1 MDGARGPGR
10 PAEPAGSASSHRC
23 GRPEE
28 STPGRDG
35 GGSRGGWS
43 KLWVSRVSEDNGLTD
58 APHQESTLT
67 MIAPRRPPSSR
78 PFLAA
83 PRPDF
88 YHPARAIDAA
98 LHGIERAIRRS
109 EGVGLVV
116 GPPGTGKTLLL
127 AKLAEH
133 VRDDF
138 DVALLSGARICTRRA
153 LWQAVLAEIGEP
165 YRGIDEGDLRIGVV
179 ERVRGLA
186 ASGSGLVILVDEAH
200 TLPTRLLEELR
211 LLTNIPTPLPSVHVV
226 LAGTREMDERL
237 GTARMESLAQR
248 IGARFYLEPLDHDE
262 TVAYLRTQM
271 KVAGLQW
278 DTVFERG
285 CDDAVFA
292 ATDGVPRLVN
302 QLCDLTLVQ
311 AGESGRKRVGPADI
325 QAAWR
330 EIQRL
335 PATSLGQVERTPPG
349 TVPSAIEDG
358 PSGSEGTIVE
368 FGAFADEPLDGELD
382 RSAGGAAID
391 FNAAFDD
398 PATGEDFAAPPAPAR
413 GHVPA
418 RPDRGST
425 AGNPWSGPEVE
436 LVFDGAEDPFAEYFA
451 DAERVVERY
460 LVRGPDDFSDRRHVA
475 SREGASLSRQLTPP
489 EVPPAVAEAWEKPAP
504 AAPLRSPVVER
515 VAHDEDDADMVVIEE
530 DLWMPPAESDRRV
543 VPVRIGD
550 YRRLFARM
558 RRGGAEE

>member
-1 MDGARGPGR
+1 M
-10 PAEPAGSASSHRC
+10 
-23 GRPEE
+23 
-28 STPGRDG
+28 
-35 GGSRGGWS
+35 
-43 KLWVSRVSEDNGLTD
+43 VSRVSEDNGLTG
-58 APHQESTLT
+58 ANHQESTST

-83 PRPDF
+83 PRTDF

-98 LHGIERAIRRS
+98 LMGIERAIRRS
-109 EGVGLVV
+109 EGIGLVV

-153 LWQAVLAEIGEP
+153 LWQGVLAEIGEP

-186 ASGSGLVILVDEAH
+186 AGGSGLVILVDEAH

-237 GTARMESLAQR
+237 GMPRMESLAQR

-262 TVAYLRTQM
+262 TMAYLRTQM

-278 DTVFERG
+278 DVAFESG
-285 CDDAVFA
+285 SDAAVFA
-292 ATDGVPRLVN
+292 ATDGVPRLIN
-302 QLCDLTLVQ
+302 QLCDLALVQ
-311 AGESGRKRVGPADI
+311 AGEAGRKRVGPRDI
-325 QAAWR
+325 DAAWR

-335 PATSLGQVERTPPG
+335 PASSFGQGIERERPMADPRPTPSR
-349 TVPSAIEDG
+349 TAIDAGEEPQG
-358 PSGSEGTIVE
+358 AIVE
-368 FGAFADEPLDGELD
+368 FGAFDDDLDDAHGGGVSLD
-382 RSAGGAAID
+382 DGAID
-391 FNAAFDD
+391 VDGLFLD
-398 PATGEDFAAPPAPAR
+398 PTDPDADLPASEHPSPCR
-413 GHVPA
+413 
-418 RPDRGST
+418 DRGPSPS
-425 AGNPWSGPEVE
+425 GNPWSGPEVE
-436 LVFDGAEDPFAEYFA
+436 LVFDGIEDPFAEYFA

-460 LVRGPDDFSDRRHVA
+460 VVRGPDDFSERRHVA
-475 SREGASLSRQLTPP
+475 SREGASLSRQLP
-489 EVPPAVAEAWEKPAP
+489 VPGVAATDVVAEATPAVVA
-504 AAPLRSPVVER
+504 AAPSPVI
-515 VAHDEDDADMVVIEE
+515 DTTDDADMVVIEE
-530 DLWMPPAESDRRV
+530 DLWMPPPEADRRV
-543 VPVRIGD
+543 VPVRLGD

-558 RRGGAEE
+558 RRGGSAE

>member
-1 MDGARGPGR
+1 
-10 PAEPAGSASSHRC
+10 
-23 GRPEE
+23 
-28 STPGRDG
+28 
-35 GGSRGGWS
+35 
-43 KLWVSRVSEDNGLTD
+43 VSRVSKDNGLTG
-58 APHQESTLT
+58 AHHQELTST

-83 PRPDF
+83 PRTDF

-98 LHGIERAIRRS
+98 LLGIERAIRRS
-109 EGVGLVV
+109 EGVGLIV

-153 LWQAVLAEIGEP
+153 LWQSVLAEIGEP
-165 YRGIDEGDLRIGVV
+165 YRGIDEGELRIGVV

-237 GTARMESLAQR
+237 GTSRMESLAQR
-248 IGARFYLEPLDHDE
+248 IGARFYLEPLDHEE
-262 TVAYLRTQM
+262 TMAYLRTQM

-278 DTVFERG
+278 DAVFERG
-285 CDDAVFA
+285 SDDAVFA

-302 QLCDLTLVQ
+302 QLCDLALVQ
-311 AGESGRKRVGPADI
+311 AGEAGRKRVGPADI
-325 QAAWR
+325 ASAWR
-330 EIQRL
+330 DIQRL
-335 PATSLGQVERTPPG
+335 PATSLGHVVERMPPAAESRP
-349 TVPSAIEDG
+349 TVDRAAERLEERLETGD
-358 PSGSEGTIVE
+358 SGAIVE
-368 FGAFADEPLDGELD
+368 FGSFG
-382 RSAGGAAID
+382 
-391 FNAAFDD
+391 DD
-398 PATGEDFAAPPAPAR
+398 PAEGYDEIAGLRDGDTIPHGFIEGSEGYADDDAEGGIGVEDESGPVTVQGNGPSRREPSA
-413 GHVPA
+413 VP
-418 RPDRGST
+418 

-436 LVFDGAEDPFAEYFA
+436 LVFDGIEDPFAEYFA

-460 LVRGPDDFSDRRHVA
+460 VVRGPADFSDRRHVA
-475 SREGASLSRQLTPP
+475 SREGASLSRQLPP
-489 EVPPAVAEAWEKPAP
+489 SDHP
-504 AAPLRSPVVER
+504 PVVTDAR
-515 VAHDEDDADMVVIEE
+515 SRSTPVAPSAPVVADETDDADMVVIEE
-530 DLWMPPAESDRRV
+530 DLWMPPVEADRRV
-543 VPVRIGD
+543 IPVRLGD

-558 RRGGAEE
+558 RRGGSAE

>member
-1 MDGARGPGR
+1 M
-10 PAEPAGSASSHRC
+10 
-23 GRPEE
+23 
-28 STPGRDG
+28 
-35 GGSRGGWS
+35 
-43 KLWVSRVSEDNGLTD
+43 SEDNGLTG
-58 APHQESTLT
+58 AHHQELTRT

-98 LHGIERAIRRS
+98 LLGIERAIRRS
-109 EGVGLVV
+109 EGVGLIV

-165 YRGIDEGDLRIGVV
+165 YRGIDEGELRIGVV

-237 GTARMESLAQR
+237 GTSRMESLAQR
-248 IGARFYLEPLDHDE
+248 IGARFYLEPLDHEE
-262 TVAYLRTQM
+262 TMAYLRTQM

-278 DTVFERG
+278 EAVFERG
-285 CDDAVFA
+285 SDDAVFA

-302 QLCDLTLVQ
+302 QLCDLALVQ
-311 AGESGRKRVGPADI
+311 AGEAGRKRVGPADI
-325 QAAWR
+325 TSAWR
-330 EIQRL
+330 DIQRL
-335 PATSLGQVERTPPG
+335 PATSLGHVVDRMPPV
-349 TVPSAIEDG
+349 TDSLPTIDRAPADREPEDC
-358 PSGSEGTIVE
+358 GTIVE
-368 FGAFADEPLDGELD
+368 FG
-382 RSAGGAAID
+382 S
-391 FNAAFDD
+391 FDD
-398 PATGEDFAAPPAPAR
+398 ESADVHALSGLLGDDPISRGIPFDDGAEGYGDEHAEERSGIEDGVEDGIEPAWGNARSGREPAT
-413 GHVPA
+413 VPA
-418 RPDRGST
+418 G
-425 AGNPWSGPEVE
+425 GNPWSGPEVE
-436 LVFDGAEDPFAEYFA
+436 LVFDGIEDPFAEYFA

-460 LVRGPDDFSDRRHVA
+460 VVRGPADFSDRRHVA
-475 SREGASLSRQLTPP
+475 SREGASLSRQLPTPDH
-489 EVPPAVAEAWEKPAP
+489 PPVAADPRPTSAP
-504 AAPLRSPVVER
+504 VAPVAPVV
-515 VAHDEDDADMVVIEE
+515 VDAADDADMVVIEE
-530 DLWMPPAESDRRV
+530 DLWMPPVEADRRV
-543 VPVRIGD
+543 IPVRLGD

-558 RRGGAEE
+558 RRGGSAE

>member
-1 MDGARGPGR
+1 
-10 PAEPAGSASSHRC
+10 
-23 GRPEE
+23 
-28 STPGRDG
+28 
-35 GGSRGGWS
+35 
-43 KLWVSRVSEDNGLTD
+43 VSEDNGLTG
-58 APHQESTLT
+58 APHQESTRT

-116 GPPGTGKTLLL
+116 GAPGTGKTLLL
-127 AKLAEH
+127 AKLSEH

-165 YRGIDEGDLRIGVV
+165 YRGIDEGELRIGVV

-200 TLPTRLLEELR
+200 TLPTRLLEEMR

-226 LAGTREMDERL
+226 LAGTRAMDERL
-237 GTARMESLAQR
+237 GTSRMESLAQR

-262 TVAYLRTQM
+262 TMAYLRTQM

-278 DTVFERG
+278 DAVFERG
-285 CDDAVFA
+285 SDDAVFA

-311 AGESGRKRVGPADI
+311 AGESGRKRVGPAEVKT
-325 QAAWR
+325 AWR
-330 EIQRL
+330 DIQRL
-335 PATSLGQVERTPPG
+335 PATSFGHVVDRTPPLTG
-349 TVPSAIEDG
+349 ALATGDG
-358 PSGSEGTIVE
+358 MAGDPEHDGAAAGLDGAVVE
-368 FGAFADEPLDGELD
+368 FGSFTDDAAEELGDLTFDGGESLDTGM
-382 RSAGGAAID
+382 
-391 FNAAFDD
+391 AFDD
-398 PATGEDFAAPPAPAR
+398 GLEGSAGDDDGAIGTEPAPAWDSA
-413 GHVPA
+413 PA
-418 RPDRGST
+418 GRDRVQAAT
-425 AGNPWSGPEVE
+425 GNPWSGPEVE
-436 LVFDGAEDPFAEYFA
+436 LVFDGIEDPFAEYFA

-460 LVRGPDDFSDRRHVA
+460 VVRGPDDFSDRRHVA
-475 SREGASLSRQLTPP
+475 SREGASLSRQLPAADRPP
-489 EVPPAVAEAWEKPAP
+489 TVAEAGPRRAP
-504 AAPLRSPVVER
+504 GGSTAASPLTPDSN
-515 VAHDEDDADMVVIEE
+515 AADDADMVVIEE
-530 DLWMPPAESDRRV
+530 DLWIPPAEADRRV
-543 VPVRIGD
+543 IPVRPGD

-558 RRGGAEE
+558 RRGGSAE

>member
-1 MDGARGPGR
+1 
-10 PAEPAGSASSHRC
+10 
-23 GRPEE
+23 
-28 STPGRDG
+28 
-35 GGSRGGWS
+35 
-43 KLWVSRVSEDNGLTD
+43 
-58 APHQESTLT
+58 

-83 PRPDF
+83 PRTDF

-98 LHGIERAIRRS
+98 LLGIERAIRRS

-165 YRGIDEGDLRIGVV
+165 YRGIDEGELRIGVV

-237 GTARMESLAQR
+237 GTSRMESLAQR
-248 IGARFYLEPLDHDE
+248 IGARFYLEPLDHEE
-262 TVAYLRTQM
+262 TMAYLRTQM

-278 DTVFERG
+278 DAVFERG
-285 CDDAVFA
+285 SDDAVFA

-302 QLCDLTLVQ
+302 QLCDLALVQ
-311 AGESGRKRVGPADI
+311 AGEAGRKRVGPADI
-325 QAAWR
+325 TGAWR
-330 EIQRL
+330 DIQRL
-335 PATSLGQVERTPPG
+335 PATSLGHVVDRMPPAADPRPAVDRGLERLEERLEMG
-349 TVPSAIEDG
+349 DSSA
-358 PSGSEGTIVE
+358 IVE
-368 FGAFADEPLDGELD
+368 FGSFGDEPAEDYDGISGLRD
-382 RSAGGAAID
+382 GDTIPQG
-391 FNAAFDD
+391 FDD
-398 PATGEDFAAPPAPAR
+398 GSDGYGVEDAEGGVGVEDERGPVTTRGNAPSGREPSV
-413 GHVPA
+413 VP
-418 RPDRGST
+418 T
-425 AGNPWSGPEVE
+425 GNPWSGPEVE
-436 LVFDGAEDPFAEYFA
+436 LVFDGIEDPFAEYFA
-451 DAERVVERY
+451 DAERVIERY
-460 LVRGPDDFSDRRHVA
+460 VVRAPADFSDRRHVA
-475 SREGASLSRQLTPP
+475 SREGAALSRQLPSADHSPVVGETRARSP
-489 EVPPAVAEAWEKPAP
+489 VAP
-504 AAPLRSPVVER
+504 AAPPAPVV
-515 VAHDEDDADMVVIEE
+515 ADEADDADMVVIEE
-530 DLWMPPAESDRRV
+530 DLWMPPVEADRRV
-543 VPVRIGD
+543 IPVRLGD

-558 RRGGAEE
+558 RRGGSAE

>member
-1 MDGARGPGR
+1 MVCVWLA
-10 PAEPAGSASSHRC
+10 
-23 GRPEE
+23 
-28 STPGRDG
+28 
-35 GGSRGGWS
+35 
-43 KLWVSRVSEDNGLTD
+43 
-58 APHQESTLT
+58 
-67 MIAPRRPPSSR
+67 SR

-153 LWQAVLAEIGEP
+153 LWQAILAEIGEP
-165 YRGIDEGDLRIGVV
+165 YRGIDEGELRIGVV

-226 LAGTREMDERL
+226 LAGTRAMDERL

-262 TVAYLRTQM
+262 TMAYLRTQM

-278 DTVFERG
+278 DVVFERG
-285 CDDAVFA
+285 SDDAVFA

-302 QLCDLTLVQ
+302 QLCDLALVQ
-311 AGESGRKRVGPADI
+311 AGESGRKRVGPAEI
-325 QAAWR
+325 NAAWR
-330 EIQRL
+330 DIQRL
-335 PATSLGQVERTPPG
+335 PAPSFGHCADRTPPMHDTFPASSG
-349 TVPSAIEDG
+349 MLGETDHDG
-358 PSGSEGTIVE
+358 AAAGLEGAIVE
-368 FGAFADEPLDGELD
+368 FGSFDADLDEDDGVPA
-382 RSAGGAAID
+382 SIGAGAIGAGM
-391 FNAAFDD
+391 AFDD
-398 PATGEDFAAPPAPAR
+398 RYEGSGEDGDDEVAGPSP
-413 GHVPA
+413 VPA
-418 RPDRGST
+418 GRDRSPAAT
-425 AGNPWSGPEVE
+425 GNPWSGPEVE
-436 LVFDGAEDPFAEYFA
+436 LVFDGIEDPFAEYFA

-460 LVRGPDDFSDRRHVA
+460 VVRGPDTFSDRRHVA
-475 SREGASLSRQLTPP
+475 SREGASLSRQL
-489 EVPPAVAEAWEKPAP
+489 P
-504 AAPLRSPVVER
+504 AAGQAPVVADAQPRPAAAGPMPEPTVTGDAR
-515 VAHDEDDADMVVIEE
+515 QPGVADDADDADMVVIEE
-530 DLWMPPAESDRRV
+530 DLWTPPAEVDRRV
-543 VPVRIGD
+543 VPVRPGD

-558 RRGGAEE
+558 RRGGSGE

>member
-1 MDGARGPGR
+1 M
-10 PAEPAGSASSHRC
+10 
-23 GRPEE
+23 
-28 STPGRDG
+28 
-35 GGSRGGWS
+35 
-43 KLWVSRVSEDNGLTD
+43 SEDNGLTG
-58 APHQESTLT
+58 AHHQELTRT

-98 LHGIERAIRRS
+98 LLGIERAIRRS
-109 EGVGLVV
+109 EGVGLIV

-165 YRGIDEGDLRIGVV
+165 YRGIDAGELRIGVV

-226 LAGTREMDERL
+226 LAGAREMDERL
-237 GTARMESLAQR
+237 GTSRMESLAQR
-248 IGARFYLEPLDHDE
+248 IGARFYLEPLDHEE
-262 TVAYLRTQM
+262 TMAYLRTQM

-278 DTVFERG
+278 DAVFERG
-285 CDDAVFA
+285 SDDAVFA

-302 QLCDLTLVQ
+302 QLCDLALVQ
-311 AGESGRKRVGPADI
+311 AGEAGRKRVGPADI
-325 QAAWR
+325 TSAWR
-330 EIQRL
+330 DIQRL
-335 PATSLGQVERTPPG
+335 PATSLGYVVDRMPPAADP
-349 TVPSAIEDG
+349 VPTIDRSPGDQEPEDCG
-358 PSGSEGTIVE
+358 AIVE
-368 FGAFADEPLDGELD
+368 FG
-382 RSAGGAAID
+382 S
-391 FNAAFDD
+391 FDD
-398 PATGEDFAAPPAPAR
+398 ESTIGHALSGLLGDGAISPGIPFNDGAEGYGDETAEGGSGVEDGVEDGIEPAWGNASGREPATMPA
-413 GHVPA
+413 G
-418 RPDRGST
+418 
-425 AGNPWSGPEVE
+425 GNPWSGPEVE
-436 LVFDGAEDPFAEYFA
+436 LVFDGIEDPFAEYFA

-460 LVRGPDDFSDRRHVA
+460 VVRGPADFSDRRHVA
-475 SREGASLSRQLTPP
+475 SREGASLSRQLPSADHPP
-489 EVPPAVAEAWEKPAP
+489 VVADTRARSGPVAPAP
-504 AAPLRSPVVER
+504 PVVVPV
-515 VAHDEDDADMVVIEE
+515 VASVADDVVDDADMVVIEE
-530 DLWMPPAESDRRV
+530 DLWMPPVEADRRV
-543 VPVRIGD
+543 IPVRLGD

-558 RRGGAEE
+558 RRGGSAE

>member
-1 MDGARGPGR
+1 M
-10 PAEPAGSASSHRC
+10 
-23 GRPEE
+23 
-28 STPGRDG
+28 
-35 GGSRGGWS
+35 
-43 KLWVSRVSEDNGLTD
+43 SEDNGLTG
-58 APHQESTLT
+58 AHHQELTRT

-83 PRPDF
+83 PRTDF

-98 LHGIERAIRRS
+98 LLGIERAIRRS
-109 EGVGLVV
+109 EGVGLIV

-165 YRGIDEGDLRIGVV
+165 YRGIDEGELRIGVV

-237 GTARMESLAQR
+237 GTSRMESLAQR
-248 IGARFYLEPLDHDE
+248 IGARFYLEPLDHEE
-262 TVAYLRTQM
+262 TMAYLRTQM

-278 DTVFERG
+278 DAVFERG
-285 CDDAVFA
+285 SDDAVFA

-302 QLCDLTLVQ
+302 QLCDLALVQ
-311 AGESGRKRVGPADI
+311 AGEAGRKRVGPADI
-325 QAAWR
+325 TSAWR
-330 EIQRL
+330 DIQRL
-335 PATSLGQVERTPPG
+335 PATSLGHVVDRMPPAADPRPAVDRAPERLEMG
-349 TVPSAIEDG
+349 DSSA
-358 PSGSEGTIVE
+358 IVE
-368 FGAFADEPLDGELD
+368 FGSFGDELADGHVESGLLGDDAISHGISFDDGAEGYGDEDPEGGIGGEDESGPVTAWGNAPSGREPL
-382 RSAGGAAID
+382 I
-391 FNAAFDD
+391 
-398 PATGEDFAAPPAPAR
+398 
-413 GHVPA
+413 VP
-418 RPDRGST
+418 T
-425 AGNPWSGPEVE
+425 GNPWSGPEVE
-436 LVFDGAEDPFAEYFA
+436 LVFDGIEDPFAEYFA

-460 LVRGPDDFSDRRHVA
+460 VVRAPADFSDRRHVA
-475 SREGASLSRQLTPP
+475 SREGTALSRQLPSADHRP
-489 EVPPAVAEAWEKPAP
+489 VAADPRSRSAPVAP
-504 AAPLRSPVVER
+504 AAPVV
-515 VAHDEDDADMVVIEE
+515 ADAADDADMVVIEE
-530 DLWMPPAESDRRV
+530 DLWMPPVEADRRV
-543 VPVRIGD
+543 IPVRLGD

-558 RRGGAEE
+558 RRGGSAE

>member
-1 MDGARGPGR
+1 M
-10 PAEPAGSASSHRC
+10 
-23 GRPEE
+23 
-28 STPGRDG
+28 
-35 GGSRGGWS
+35 
-43 KLWVSRVSEDNGLTD
+43 SEDNGLTG
-58 APHQESTLT
+58 APHQESTRT

-127 AKLAEH
+127 TKLAEH

-165 YRGIDEGDLRIGVV
+165 YRGIDEGELRIGVV

-200 TLPTRLLEELR
+200 TLPTRLLEEMR

-226 LAGTREMDERL
+226 LAGTRAMDERL
-237 GTARMESLAQR
+237 GTSRMESLTQR

-262 TVAYLRTQM
+262 TMDYLRTQM

-278 DTVFERG
+278 DAVFERG
-285 CDDAVFA
+285 SDDAVFA

-311 AGESGRKRVGPADI
+311 AGESGRKRVGPAEVN
-325 QAAWR
+325 AAWR
-330 EIQRL
+330 DIQRL
-335 PATSLGQVERTPPG
+335 PATSFGHVVDRTPPLTG
-349 TVPSAIEDG
+349 PVSTGPVSTGPLSTGDG
-358 PSGSEGTIVE
+358 MAGNPEHDGAAAGLEGAIVE
-368 FGAFADEPLDGELD
+368 FGSFADDAAEELGD
-382 RSAGGAAID
+382 VTFAGGESLGTGM
-391 FNAAFDD
+391 AFDD
-398 PATGEDFAAPPAPAR
+398 GLEDSAEDDDGAIDTGPAPAW
-413 GHVPA
+413 GSAPA
-418 RPDRGST
+418 GFDRLPAAT
-425 AGNPWSGPEVE
+425 GNPWSGPEVE
-436 LVFDGAEDPFAEYFA
+436 LVFDGIEDPFAEYFA

-460 LVRGPDDFSDRRHVA
+460 VVRGPDDFSDRRHVA
-475 SREGASLSRQLTPP
+475 SRQGTSLSRQL
-489 EVPPAVAEAWEKPAP
+489 PAADHPAPVAEARPRPAP
-504 AAPLRSPVVER
+504 GGPLTAPPVIPDTNAV
-515 VAHDEDDADMVVIEE
+515 DDADMVVIEE
-530 DLWMPPAESDRRV
+530 DLWIPPTEVDRRV
-543 VPVRIGD
+543 IPVRLGD

-558 RRGGAEE
+558 RRGGSAE